1 MNEKLN
7 IMQKEVIFW
16 KKKNHFYN
24 DKSNPRL

>member
-1 MNEKLN
+1 MNEKIN

-16 KKKNHFYN
+16 GKNHFYS

>member
-7 IMQKEVIFW
+7 IMQKEVTFE
-16 KKKNHFYN
+16 KNNHFYS